1 MKNCSFASPTK
12 LEIGRDAENKTGRLI
27 RERNGSRVLIHY
39 GSGRVR
45 ESGLLNRVEESL
57 REAGLT
63 WVELGGVQPNP
74 RLSKVYE
81 GIELGRRERMILF
94 WRWAAAA

>member
-45 ESGLLNRVEESL
+45 ESGLLSRVEESL

-63 WVELGGVQPNP
+63 WVEPVSYTHLDVYKRQGHPRGG
-74 RLSKVYE
+74 
-81 GIELGRRERMILF
+81 
-94 WRWAAAA
+94 